1 VHLKKGRKL
10 QSKLKSDSRIR
21 IVNYNH
27 DFGELVLFASNKY
40 QPVHRWYHFVE
51 GYSSEL
57 VRRIIGEQKQL
68 PLVCL
73 DPFGG
78 VGTTALTCQDFGVK
92 CLSFENN
99 PFFYNLSRT
108 KLRSDYDADVFEE
121 LIVTAEEYLRGV
133 KNKPSFPKL
142 ETDTLFESQD
152 KDRWVFNADTAY
164 GLFDIL
170 GWINKLVGDEATY
183 KGLFECALSSVLVPV
198 SNVYRNGKCL
208 SYKNDWHKQ
217 YVSRRE
223 VHNRFLDIC
232 RNIILIDIR
241 TRKNSKSSVHN
252 YIHYFKGDSRVLIG
266 KLRDDSIDIVI
277 TSPPYLNSRDYTDI
291 YRLELWI
298 LGYLSTFE
306 EERKLRKSALRS
318 HVQITWD
325 DCEYPKVRELDLFM
339 KHIHSLNGTL
349 WNKNI
354 PNMIKGYFA
363 DMHNM
368 LSGLRPK
375 IKKGAKLY
383 INVANSAYGN
393 KTCEVDVIIA
403 KIAQQIGYAPIEIRE
418 VRHVKSSRQQKE
430 VDKLRES
437 IIVLKRE

>member
-1 VHLKKGRKL
+1 M
-10 QSKLKSDSRIR
+10 QAKLKRVNKIR
-21 IVNYNH
+21 VVNYNH
-27 DFGELVLFASNKY
+27 DFGELVLFASNMY
-40 QPVHRWYHFVE
+40 QPVHRWYPFVE

-57 VRRIIGEQKQL
+57 VRRIIGEQKVL
-68 PLVCL
+68 PLLCL

-99 PFFYNLSRT
+99 PFLYNLART
-108 KLRSDYDADVFEE
+108 KLRSDYDADFFNE
-121 LIVTAEEYLRGV
+121 LIDAVEQYLRRV
-133 KNKPSFPKL
+133 KNKPSLPKL
-142 ETDTLFESQD
+142 ETDTLFETRD
-152 KDRWVFNADTAY
+152 KDRWVFNAETAY
-164 GLFDIL
+164 GIFDIL
-170 GWINKLVGDEATY
+170 GWINKLSGDEAPY
-183 KGLFECALSSVLVPV
+183 KGLFECALATILVPV

-208 SYKNDWHKQ
+208 SYKNDWNEQ
-217 YVSRRE
+217 NVSRRE

-232 RNIILIDIR
+232 RNLILIDIR
-241 TRKNSKSSVHN
+241 TRRNNRSAVHN
-252 YIHYFKGDSRVLIG
+252 YIHHFKGDSRILID

-277 TSPPYLNSRDYTDI
+277 TSPPYLNSRDYADI

-318 HVQITWD
+318 HVQIAWE
-325 DCEYPKVRELDLFM
+325 DCEYPKISELGLFM
-339 KHIHSLNGTL
+339 KHLHTLNGTL

-354 PNMIKGYFA
+354 PNMVKGYFA
-363 DMHNM
+363 DMDGM

-393 KTCEVDVIIA
+393 KICEVDVIIA
-403 KIAQQIGYAPIEIRE
+403 KIARQIGYTPIEIRE

-437 IIVLKRE
+437 IIVLENS